1 MQLGV
6 FAKTFERDT
15 LEANLD
21 AVRESGFQCT
31 QYNLDCAGLPTLPD
45 EVSPELCQQI
55 RNAHAD
61 RGLTMA
67 ALSGTFNI
75 IHDDRDELEANFRRL
90 EILAQACAALGTDVI
105 TLCTG
110 TRDQRY
116 MWRAH
121 PDNGTAAAWQD
132 VVASMR
138 RIADIAEANDVYV
151 GIEPEVNNVV
161 DTAEK
166 ALDQDVLPGTISSD
180 VHQWNVNGP
189 VFDLATT
196 LSKFMHLGL
205 TIEQVIERATKNP
218 SMIHGQLNGL
228 GTLKVGGEA
237 DAAVFSLDEGDFV
250 FTDAPGATRIG
261 HQLLRPVATVKG
273 GHLYGMASVPVTRL

>member
-55 RNAHAD
+55 RDAHAD

-90 EILAQACAALGTDVI
+90 EILAQTCAALGTDVI

-110 TRDQRY
+110 TRDQKY

-166 ALDQDVLPGTISSD
+166 ARRLIDQLGSPRVKVVMDGANLFHSGQLQRMHEVLDEAFSHVGRDIVIAHAKDLSHDGDAGHEAAGTGLLDYDYYLNLLWQSGFD
-180 VHQWNVNGP
+180 GP
-189 VFDLATT
+189 LIT
-196 LSKFMHLGL
+196 HGL
-205 TIEQVIERATKNP
+205 TEAQVPLCVEFLQGKLA
-218 SMIHGQLNGL
+218 
-228 GTLKVGGEA
+228 
-237 DAAVFSLDEGDFV
+237 SL
-250 FTDAPGATRIG
+250 T
-261 HQLLRPVATVKG
+261 
-273 GHLYGMASVPVTRL
+273 